1 MANGARGNSSL
12 KGREIGLGDA
22 GMGEAQHNDRR
33 RVVVTGMGTVNPL
46 ANSVSETWDALIA
59 GRSGIGPISLFD
71 ATLSPV
77 RIAGEVRNCNVTDPF
92 TTPLRPSLEKLVE
105 RAVETKELK
114 RMGRFTHL
122 GLVAATQAYQ
132 DSGLDSYRGNLPPD
146 RIGVNIGVGMGGLPE
161 IQNVYDT
168 YRERGFGRIT
178 PFFILQVLPNL
189 VSGYLS
195 IMLDLQGPNMCNIT
209 ACATSAHSIGE
220 AVRSIRFGDAD
231 VMIAGGAESVVCEL
245 AIGGFAAM
253 KALSTR
259 NDEPARASRP
269 FSADRD
275 GFVMGEGASVV
286 VLEEYEHARK
296 RGATIYAEVVGYGL
310 GSDAYHITSPAPCG
324 VGAGRSMRMALR
336 DAGLNPEQIGY
347 VNAHATSTPGGDAE
361 EIAGIAAVFPQG
373 REHLK
378 VSATK
383 SMTGHLLGA
392 AGATEL
398 LISILAL
405 SNGVIPPTINL
416 ENLDP
421 EIAQWGLDLCPNE
434 AREHSCS
441 YVMSNSFGFG
451 STNGTLII
459 GRV

>member
-1 MANGARGNSSL
+1 MGSS
-12 KGREIGLGDA
+12 
-22 GMGEAQHNDRR
+22 QHNDRR

-46 ANSVSETWDALIA
+46 ANTVAETWNSLVT

-71 ATLSPV
+71 AALSPV
-77 RIAGEVRNCNVTDPF
+77 RIAGEVRNCNVTAPLLS
-92 TTPLRPSLEKLVE
+92 PLRPSPERLVE

-122 GLVAATQAYQ
+122 GLVAAVQAYQ
-132 DSGLDSYRGNLPPD
+132 DSGLDGVRDHLAPD

-161 IQNVYDT
+161 IQSVYDT

-220 AVRSIRFGDAD
+220 AVRSIRFGDAE
-231 VMIAGGAESVVCEL
+231 VMIAGGAESVVCDL

-259 NDEPARASRP
+259 NEEPTRASRP

-296 RGATIYAEVVGYGL
+296 RGATIYGEVVGYGL

-324 VGAGRSMRMALR
+324 VGAGRAMRMALR

-361 EIAGIAAVFPQG
+361 EIAGIASVFPQG

-398 LISILAL
+398 VISLLAL
-405 SNGVIPPTINL
+405 KEGVVPPTINL
-416 ENLDP
+416 DEPDP
-421 EIAQWGLDLCPNE
+421 EIAQWGFDLCAKE
-434 AREHSCS
+434 AREHRCD
-441 YVMSNSFGFG
+441 YIMSNSFGFG
-451 STNGTLII
+451 STNGTLIV

>member
-1 MANGARGNSSL
+1 MAT
-12 KGREIGLGDA
+12 
-22 GMGEAQHNDRR
+22 GESRTERR
-33 RVVVTGMGTVNPL
+33 RVVVTGLGTVNPL
-46 ANSVSETWDALIA
+46 ANTVKETWKALVA
-59 GRSGIGPISLFD
+59 GRSGIGPITLFD
-71 ATLSPV
+71 ALQSPV
-77 RIAGEVRNCNVTDPF
+77 RIAGEVRNCTVTEPLAN
-92 TTPLRPSLEKLVE
+92 PLRPSLDRLVE

-114 RMGRFTHL
+114 RMGRFSHL
-122 GLVAATQAYQ
+122 GLVAALQAYQ
-132 DSGLDSYRGNLPPD
+132 DSGIDLIRSRLSPD
-146 RIGVNIGVGMGGLPE
+146 RFGVNVGVGMGGLPE
-161 IQNVYDT
+161 IQSVYDT

-195 IMLDLQGPNMCNIT
+195 ILLDLQGPNMCNVT

-220 AVRSIRFGDAD
+220 AVRSIRDGDAE

-259 NDEPARASRP
+259 NDEPTRASRP
-269 FSADRD
+269 FSIDRD
-275 GFVMGEGASVV
+275 GFVMGEGASVL

-296 RGATIYAEVVGYGL
+296 RGAHIYGEMLGYGL
-310 GSDAYHITSPAPCG
+310 GSDAYHITSPAPGG
-324 VGAGRSMRMALR
+324 VGAGRAMRMALR

-347 VNAHATSTPGGDAE
+347 INAHATSTPGGDAE
-361 EIAGIAAVFPQG
+361 EIAGIASVFPQG
-373 REHLK
+373 KEHLK

-392 AGATEL
+392 AGATEA
-398 LISILAL
+398 LIALLAL
-405 SNGVIPPTINL
+405 NNEIIPPTINL
-416 ENLDP
+416 DEPDP
-421 EIAQWGLDLCPNE
+421 EVAQFGFDLCPQE
-434 AREHSCS
+434 PREHRCD

-451 STNGTLII
+451 STNGTLIV

>member
-1 MANGARGNSSL
+1 MA
-12 KGREIGLGDA
+12 A
-22 GMGEAQHNDRR
+22 GESRTERR
-33 RVVVTGMGTVNPL
+33 RVVVTGLGTVNPL
-46 ANSVSETWDALIA
+46 ANTVEATWNALVA
-59 GRSGIGPISLFD
+59 GRSGIGPITLFD
-71 ATLSPV
+71 AAQSPV
-77 RIAGEVRNCNVTDPF
+77 RIAGEVRHCTVTEPLA
-92 TTPLRPSLEKLVE
+92 TPLRPSPDRLVE

-114 RMGRFTHL
+114 RMGRFSHL
-122 GLVAATQAYQ
+122 GLVAAIQAYQ
-132 DSGLDSYRGNLPPD
+132 DSGLDAIRSQLSPD
-146 RIGVNIGVGMGGLPE
+146 RIGVNVGVGIGGLPE
-161 IQNVYDT
+161 IQSVHDT

-195 IMLDLQGPNMCNIT
+195 ILLDLQGPNMCNVT

-220 AVRSIRFGDAD
+220 AVRSIQYGDAE

-269 FSADRD
+269 FAIDRD
-275 GFVMGEGASVV
+275 GFVMGEGASILI
-286 VLEEYEHARK
+286 LEEYEHARK
-296 RGATIYAEVVGYGL
+296 RGAHIYGEMLGYGL
-310 GSDAYHITSPAPCG
+310 GSDAYHITSPAPG
-324 VGAGRSMRMALR
+324 GIGAGRAMRMALR

-361 EIAGIAAVFPQG
+361 ELAGIASVFPQG
-373 REHLK
+373 KEHLK

-392 AGATEL
+392 AGATEA
-398 LISILAL
+398 LISVLAM
-405 SNGVIPPTINL
+405 NKGIIPPTINL
-416 ENLDP
+416 DEPDP
-421 EIAQWGLDLCPNE
+421 EIAQFGIDLCAHE
-434 AREHSCS
+434 AREHRCD

-451 STNGTLII
+451 STNGTLIV